1 MKVLNGNCIDRMKE
15 MDSES
20 IDAIVSDPPYGL
32 KFMGKGWDDMGE
44 GSSQRKW
51 HEEWLKEAFRV
62 LKPGGTI
69 KAFSGTR
76 TFHHLMGAME
86 NVGFAE
92 LRLEAWNYGSGFPKS
107 LNIGKAIDKQRD
119 DLAEVYQV
127 TAWIRK
133 MRDAASVSNRQIDD
147 AFGFNGMASHWTSS
161 KSQPSVPTLD
171 QIPKLLNLLGVKL
184 EDVPKEIKRLIW
196 TLNGRKGKPGPA
208 WYDREVISEVPAY
221 GIGGNSVF
229 NGHAEG
235 ATAKTTLPATPAAH
249 LWDGWGTALK
259 PAWEP
264 ICIGRKP

>member
-15 MDSES
+15 MESDS

-62 LKPGGTI
+62 LKSGGVI

-86 NVGFAE
+86 SVGFTE

-107 LNIGKAIDKQRD
+107 LDISKAIDK
-119 DLAEVYQV
+119 
-127 TAWIRK
+127 
-133 MRDAASVSNRQIDD
+133 AAG
-147 AFGFNGMASHWTSS
+147 A
-161 KSQPSVPTLD
+161 K
-171 QIPKLLNLLGVKL
+171 
-184 EDVPKEIKRLIW
+184 
-196 TLNGRKGKPGPA
+196 
-208 WYDREVISEVPAY
+208 REVLGTRSAPVGFDIN
-221 GIGGNSVF
+221 GDGGGGWRAGLV
-229 NGHAEG
+229 
-235 ATAKTTLPATPAAH
+235 KDTLPATDDAKR
-249 LWDGWGTALK
+249 WDGWGTALK